1 MRLTKRILCAWETDV
16 CLDCSSEHV
25 QATSIFTM
33 QTRLSNAEKLF
44 RATVDVCS
52 SCCRAAPFGGAGVG
66 VGGGKGSSSLLGG
79 AAVVGAGLP
88 GGDVTGTE
96 VVACESL
103 ECGVFWQRRRAQDAV
118 VVAYHQTERVLRE
131 LDELDF

>member
-1 MRLTKRILCAWETDV
+1 MKVDV
-16 CLDCSSEHV
+16 CTDCSSDFGRV
-25 QATSIFTM
+25 NSILTM

-52 SCCRAAPFGGAGVG
+52 SCCRAAPSGGAGVKADE
-66 VGGGKGSSSLLGG
+66 GKGSSSSSKGG
-79 AAVVGAGLP
+79 PAVVGAGFP

-103 ECGVFWQRRRAQDAV
+103 ECTVFWQRRRAQDAV
-118 VVAYHQTERVLRE
+118 VVAHHQNDRVLRE
-131 LDELDF
+131 LEELDF